1 MDYIKVPLSS
11 EIDNLDDSE
20 SYDINNNIDLDL
32 DEIISNQVLYDNN
45 FIKDVMNGYNFND
58 KESIPYFHNI
68 LKIYLKI
75 IINNLYPK
83 NCKNNFLILII
94 RILHILGF
102 IYLLFGCLSPTKLLK
117 YHVILCIK
125 TLLLWEFLE
134 DKCYISMFIQKIS
147 NLNKYPDFFSEDID
161 FLRNL
166 IIYVMFISII
176 GIIAPDLSL
185 FKIIYYIV
193 ENLKKYD

>member
-1 MDYIKVPLSS
+1 
-11 EIDNLDDSE
+11 
-20 SYDINNNIDLDL
+20 
-32 DEIISNQVLYDNN
+32 
-45 FIKDVMNGYNFND
+45 
-58 KESIPYFHNI
+58 
-68 LKIYLKI
+68 
-75 IINNLYPK
+75 
-83 NCKNNFLILII
+83 
-94 RILHILGF
+94 
-102 IYLLFGCLSPTKLLK
+102 
-117 YHVILCIK
+117 
-125 TLLLWEFLE
+125 
-134 DKCYISMFIQKIS
+134 MFIQKIS